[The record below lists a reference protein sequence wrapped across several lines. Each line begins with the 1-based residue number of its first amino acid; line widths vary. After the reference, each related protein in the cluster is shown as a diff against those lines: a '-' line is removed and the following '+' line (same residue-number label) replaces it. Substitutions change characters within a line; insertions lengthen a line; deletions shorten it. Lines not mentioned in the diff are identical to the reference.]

1 MKKQGALTRIV
12 MAMKHNRVGEL
23 LVHKGLISKDDLSH
37 ALRLQKDTGV
47 ALGEIFI
54 QNNFITQ
61 RQLKGV
67 LRRQFALRVAATGLL
82 FGTSLFNLASKR
94 AQAEIRDVP
103 GSIVLASASQEFQK
117 VAYYPKLMGTAEKR
131 DRNLKAFTKWTGMF
145 DRFEQDLKTAG
156 NVQLIRDWQRNL
168 NSYQN
173 LPMKQMAE
181 KVNTL
186 VNQTRYIQDKNNWG
200 KSDYWATP
208 VEFLKRGGDCE
219 DFAIAKYTALRSLG
233 VPEER
238 LRIAIVQDLKKNIPH
253 AVLIVYTDEGSY
265 ILDNQSQRMV
275 SAESGTRYK
284 PIFSI
289 NRQAWWLHKSPS
301 TTVVASAR

>member
-1 MKKQGALTRIV
+1 
-12 MAMKHNRVGEL
+12 MKHNRVGEL
-23 LVHKGLISKDDLSH
+23 LLHKGLITRDDLAQ
-37 ALRLQKDTGV
+37 ALTLQKDTGI

-54 QNNFITQ
+54 QNDFIS
-61 RQLKGV
+61 RKQLKGV
-67 LRRQFALRVAATGLL
+67 LRRQFALRCAATGLM
-82 FGTSLFNLASKR
+82 FGTSIFNLASKR

-103 GSIVLASASQEFQK
+103 GSIVLASATQDFQK

-145 DRFEQDLKTAG
+145 DRFERDLKSAG
-156 NVQLIRDWQRNL
+156 NAQLISDWQRDL
-168 NSYQN
+168 NAYQG
-173 LPMKQMAE
+173 LSMKQMANS
-181 KVNTL
+181 VNNL
-186 VNQTRYIQDKNNWG
+186 VNKTRYIQDKNNWG

-238 LRIAIVQDLKKNIPH
+238 LRIAIVQDLQKNIPH
-253 AVLIVYTDEGSY
+253 AILIVYTDEGSY
-265 ILDNQSQRMV
+265 ILDNQNKRMV
-275 SAESGTRYK
+275 SAEHGTRYK

-289 NRQAWWLHKSPS
+289 NRQAWWLHKSPGA
-301 TTVVASAR
+301 TVVASR